1 MTARNRHLYEV
12 NALLYVSNESQ
23 ELIRLF
29 FAAQPGIRHNRI
41 SSNLHLTVYH
51 GRRRLPGLRE
61 GSWPTDITIDTQETR
76 FMVLAP
82 GGENPRH
89 DLEPGARKVGIR
101 VTKRNQAIDEIQHLR
116 SSVYRYE
123 TTGVIGSRTPTS
135 AWKNCFG
142 SRHYQPHITMLRS
155 WSRIQRDLAT
165 VGKAFRSE
173 IGEIHLDLFR
183 IVSRVRRGGVWIDS
197 P

>member
-1 MTARNRHLYEV
+1 MTARKRHTYEV
-12 NALLYVSNESQ
+12 NALLYMSYESE
-23 ELIRLF
+23 ELIRTF
-29 FAAQPGIRHNRI
+29 FATQPGIQRNRI
-41 SSNLHLTVYH
+41 STDLHLTVYH
-51 GRRRLPGLRE
+51 ARRRLPGLRE
-61 GSWPTDITIDTQETR
+61 GSWPTDITIDTSETR

-89 DLEPGARKVGIR
+89 HLEPGKRSVGIR
-101 VTKRNQAIDEIQHLR
+101 ITKRNQAIEEIQRLR

-123 TTGVIGSRTPTS
+123 TSRVIGSRTPSS

-142 SRHYQPHITMLRS
+142 SRNYQPHITMLRPG
-155 WSRIQRDLAT
+155 SRIQRDLT
-165 VGKAFRSE
+165 TIGKAFRSE

-183 IVSRVRRGGVWIDS
+183 IASRVRHGGVWIKS